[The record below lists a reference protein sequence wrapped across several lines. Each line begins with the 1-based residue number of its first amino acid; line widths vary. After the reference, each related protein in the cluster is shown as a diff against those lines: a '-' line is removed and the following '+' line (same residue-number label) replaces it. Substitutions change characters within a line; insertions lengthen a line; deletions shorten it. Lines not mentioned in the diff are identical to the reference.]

1 MERWRLT
8 IAVVALA
15 LLAAGCG
22 DAWRD
27 DAQPSRTPPDA
38 ATEPTASPSPG
49 WATDA
54 APAPAATEPAA
65 ASPDSGRTPAPTPV
79 SAFGDGTFVV
89 GIDIAHGRYRADSP
103 DSCRWTVWI
112 SWDEFWGWYSVV
124 EIGARTERFGSR
136 GCGTWTA
143 LTPIATP
150 GQPFGDGTFVV
161 GVDIAAGRYRST
173 SAADDCHWELL
184 STLTGIRRAVFGERP
199 GASSSTIADISP
211 ETAGFYSTG
220 CGRWSTDLS
229 PIVAPGEPFGDGAF
243 LVGPEIAPGRYRSSG
258 AGSCWWERRSGFS
271 GSHLEDYRNPRD
283 VIGDVTYRETRARAP
298 TPSPATSTRDVIG
311 DVTYRET
318 LWFSVV
324 GGLPS
329 GVHTIVDI
337 EDTDT
342 GFFSDGCGVWTRDP
356 PPRAA
361 RGEPF
366 GDGAFLVGPEIAPG
380 RYLASGPGVCRWARL
395 ERFGGAKTDIAES
408 AAIREGDPAI
418 VEIEETDAGFVSLHC
433 GEWTRA
439 P

>member
-1 MERWRLT
+1 MERRRLT
-8 IAVVALA
+8 IAIAVAALA
-15 LLAAGCG
+15 LLATGCG
-22 DAWRD
+22 DAQS
-27 DAQPSRTPPDA
+27 ARTPAPDA
-38 ATEPTASPSPG
+38 AAEPTASPSPG
-49 WATDA
+49 RAPDA
-54 APAPAATEPAA
+54 APATGAEPTGVPA
-65 ASPDSGRTPAPTPV
+65 
-79 SAFGDGTFVV
+79 SAFGNGSHRV

-103 DSCRWTVWI
+103 DSCSWTVRT
-112 SWDEFWGWYSVV
+112 DRDPFFGWYAVI
-124 EIGARTERFGSR
+124 ELGAGIDRFGSR

-161 GVDIAAGRYRST
+161 GIDIAAGRYRST
-173 SAADDCHWELL
+173 SAADDCQWELL

-199 GASSSTIADISP
+199 GASSSTIADVSP

-220 CGRWSTDLS
+220 CGSWSTDLS

-271 GSHLEDYRNPRD
+271 GSHIEDYRTPRD
-283 VIGDVTYRETRARAP
+283 VIGDVNYR
-298 TPSPATSTRDVIG
+298 G
-311 DVTYRET
+311 T
-318 LWFSVV
+318 LWYSVF

-329 GVHTIVDI
+329 GVRTIVDI

-356 PPRAA
+356 PPIAA

-380 RYLASGPGVCRWARL
+380 RYRASPPGPGGCRWGRL
-395 ERFGGAKTDIAES
+395 ERFGGARTDIAES
-408 AAIREGDPAI
+408 AEIREGDPAI
-418 VEIEETDAGFVSLHC
+418 VEIEETDAGFFSLRC
-433 GEWTRA
+433 GVWTPA

>member
-1 MERWRLT
+1 MCSGAGTPLSRL
-8 IAVVALA
+8 ARAPNGSRA
-15 LLAAGCG
+15 G
-22 DAWRD
+22 DAE
-27 DAQPSRTPPDA
+27 PGPP
-38 ATEPTASPSPG
+38 
-49 WATDA
+49 
-54 APAPAATEPAA
+54 
-65 ASPDSGRTPAPTPV
+65 
-79 SAFGDGTFVV
+79 
-89 GIDIAHGRYRADSP
+89 
-103 DSCRWTVWI
+103 
-112 SWDEFWGWYSVV
+112 
-124 EIGARTERFGSR
+124 
-136 GCGTWTA
+136 

-150 GQPFGDGTFVV
+150 GQPFGDGTFVA
-161 GVDIAAGRYRST
+161 GVDIAPGRYRSI
-173 SAADDCHWELL
+173 SATADCQWELL
-184 STLTGIRRAVFGERP
+184 SALTGRRKVFGERP
-199 GASSSTIADISP
+199 GASSSTIADVSP

-220 CGRWSTDLS
+220 CGSWSTDLS

-283 VIGDVTYRETRARAP
+283 VIGDVNYRETI
-298 TPSPATSTRDVIG
+298 SH
-311 DVTYRET
+311 
-318 LWFSVV
+318 SVL

-361 RGEPF
+361 CGEPF

-380 RYLASGPGVCRWARL
+380 RYLASGPGVWRWARL
-395 ERFGGAKTDIAES
+395 ERFGGAETDIAES
-408 AAIREGDPAI
+408 AWGDSPAV